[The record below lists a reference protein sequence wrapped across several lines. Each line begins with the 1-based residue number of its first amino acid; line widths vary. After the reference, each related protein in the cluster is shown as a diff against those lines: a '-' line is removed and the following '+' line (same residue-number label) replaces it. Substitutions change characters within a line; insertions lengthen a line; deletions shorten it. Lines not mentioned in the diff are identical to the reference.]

1 MLLMKKI
8 IPEKKINNEKKT
20 MMLKR
25 GAQVDKN
32 DAVFSG
38 WPAST
43 NQQVVSGDSANL
55 SPVEGSA
62 GAAAKTQIAAASVT
76 ATSFSAEDVA
86 HKPSYSSLRGMEPRK
101 IARRPPISSLD
112 TAIAAVRMGEVEG
125 LGQPQATSS
134 ATDYFDNEEE
144 EEEEQM
150 PAEINKNSED
160 VELFRTLSTSFDL
173 QLRAGNKEAPTILS
187 ELSSFASTCTMDR
200 WQPMYRALGLLL
212 VSRDHL
218 LVVDQL
224 QVGALRGQW
233 TVVCDGLLNA
243 GSQGK
248 NSTTVVSLLVLHAC
262 RDISLPI
269 REDLTHT
276 VGFLELFA
284 AITVAKRSLDLEAR
298 LQIQRSL
305 VQAGDVF
312 EVVFCSSPC
321 LKEIQR

>member
-1 MLLMKKI
+1 
-8 IPEKKINNEKKT
+8 

-43 NQQVVSGDSANL
+43 NQQGVSADSGNL

-62 GAAAKTQIAAASVT
+62 GAAAKTQIAAASLT
-76 ATSFSAEDVA
+76 ATSFSAEGDVA

-101 IARRPPISSLD
+101 ILRRPPISSLD
-112 TAIAAVRMGEVEG
+112 TAIAAARMGEVEG
-125 LGQPQATSS
+125 LGQQPQATSS

-150 PAEINKNSED
+150 PAEISKNPED
-160 VELFRTLSTSFDL
+160 IELFRTLSTSFDL

-248 NSTTVVSLLVLHAC
+248 NSTTVVTLLVLHAC

-312 EVVFCSSPC
+312 EVVFCSSPS
-321 LKEIQR
+321 LRKIQR

>member
-1 MLLMKKI
+1 
-8 IPEKKINNEKKT
+8 

-32 DAVFSG
+32 EAVFAG
-38 WPAST
+38 WQAST
-43 NQQVVSGDSANL
+43 NQQGVSGDSGNL

-76 ATSFSAEDVA
+76 ATTSFSAEGDVA
-86 HKPSYSSLRGMEPRK
+86 HKPAYSSLRGMEPRK
-101 IARRPPISSLD
+101 VARRSQISSLD
-112 TAIAAVRMGEVEG
+112 TAIAAARMGEVEG

-144 EEEEQM
+144 GEEEQM
-150 PAEINKNSED
+150 PAEINKNPED
-160 VELFRTLSTSFDL
+160 IELFRTLSTSFDL

-248 NSTTVVSLLVLHAC
+248 NSTTVVTLLVLHAC

-312 EVVFCSSPC
+312 EVVFCSSPS
-321 LKEIQR
+321 LKGIKR

>member
-1 MLLMKKI
+1 
-8 IPEKKINNEKKT
+8 

-43 NQQVVSGDSANL
+43 NQQGVSGDSGNL

-62 GAAAKTQIAAASVT
+62 GAAAKMQIAAASLT
-76 ATSFSAEDVA
+76 ATSFSAEGDVA
-86 HKPSYSSLRGMEPRK
+86 HTPSYSSLRGMEPRK

-112 TAIAAVRMGEVEG
+112 TAIAAARMGEVEG
-125 LGQPQATSS
+125 LGQQPQATSL

-144 EEEEQM
+144 EEEQM
-150 PAEINKNSED
+150 PVETNKNPED
-160 VELFRTLSTSFDL
+160 IELFRTLSTSFDL

-248 NSTTVVSLLVLHAC
+248 NSTTVVTLLVLHAC

-312 EVVFCSSPC
+312 EVVFCSSPS
-321 LKEIQR
+321 LRKIQR